1 MKMNNTLVA
10 IVVIII
16 ILAIVFALFAVPK
29 CRKSDAD
36 RRSNDVKHDWETRS
50 ANVKASNPERKN
62 RADRALNNKPAV
74 IPEIKAAVVP
84 PQIQQPPVRQA
95 QVDTA
100 PIEGLPK
107 PDEKKPRDSEKVDWK
122 KFPPAGNTPPIQNTQ
137 PRFPVLS
144 GSLEHMF
151 DIKTDVE
158 SEFGITDQQLNSMA
172 LDYKKRLLSQHKESV
187 SRNRGIRRSEIEL
200 AERNL
205 RESVK
210 AQATGNQRL
219 DMEEF
224 TQNMMKQSV
233 MREAASKSVRKRDD
247 VQSAQRTF
255 ITK

>member
-1 MKMNNTLVA
+1 MNNTLVA

-29 CRKSDAD
+29 HRKADAD
-36 RRSNDVKHDWETRS
+36 RRSNDVKRDWESRS

-62 RADRALNNKPAV
+62 KADRALNNKPAV

-84 PQIQQPPVRQA
+84 PQVQQVPVKQA
-95 QVDTA
+95 QINNN

-107 PDEKKPRDSEKVDWK
+107 RDEPAAKESETVEWK
-122 KFPPAGNTPPIQNTQ
+122 KFPPATALPPVVKSEQ
-137 PRFPVLS
+137 RLPVLS
-144 GSLEHMF
+144 GSLEHLF

-158 SEFGITDQQLNSMA
+158 AEFGITDQQLTSMA
-172 LDYKKRLLSQHKESV
+172 MDYKKRLLSEHKESI
-187 SRNRGIRRSEIEL
+187 SRNRGIRRTEIEL

-210 AQATGNQRL
+210 AQATASQRL

-233 MREAASKSVRKRDD
+233 IRDAASRSIKKRDD